1 MKKPLKERLHQLY
14 LNSGFGCPMGV
25 VLEGDTQREKAL
37 KYRISQLKKREKQ
50 LREERHRLESELRE
64 TVFNK
69 YARLGE
75 NISSK
80 LKEL

>member
-1 MKKPLKERLHQLY
+1 
-14 LNSGFGCPMGV
+14 MGV

-37 KYRISQLKKREKQ
+37 KHRISQLKKREKM

-64 TVFNK
+64 MVFNK

-75 NISSK
+75 QISSK
-80 LKEL
+80 INEL